1 MTKRRGQR
9 EVDEGPSE
17 ADIERFG
24 DVTTT
29 CPYCGTQVYD
39 DVEMCWSC
47 GAALGGS
54 AHVGMPPKWVM
65 VTSAVLLGLFLLWL
79 LGR

>member
-9 EVDEGPSE
+9 ELDEGPSE
-17 ADIERFG
+17 ADVERFG

-29 CPYCGTQVYD
+29 CKHCGTEVYD

-54 AHVGMPPKWVM
+54 DSVTMPPKWVM
-65 VTSAVLLGLFLLWL
+65 WTSAVLLGLFLMWL
-79 LGR
+79 LAK